1 MVSVGLNFLMISK
14 PKVSRVAVIQVLP
27 RQCRNDDERSH
38 STVAG
43 TPKDLMH
50 GLRHNRDEA
59 LPTHSSRLP
68 LLHISAVLGFW
79 KHLGHMRQQ
88 VTFKF
93 GISPKTQTGLSTAAS
108 SWSLE
113 TVGAVGDH
121 RLIRR
126 SK

>member
-1 MVSVGLNFLMISK
+1 MVSVGLNLLMISK

-27 RQCRNDDERSH
+27 RQCRNDDNRSY

-43 TPKDLMH
+43 TPKDLLH

-68 LLHISAVLGFW
+68 LLHSSAMLGFW
-79 KHLGHMRQQ
+79 KHLVRVRQR

-93 GISPKTQTGLSTAAS
+93 GISP
-108 SWSLE
+108 
-113 TVGAVGDH
+113 
-121 RLIRR
+121 
-126 SK
+126 